1 MVQMKLMILKE
12 LIMISEFLN
21 AKARVLVLSLVPL
34 LCSACFPKVDPEMD
48 EIMGYSVAVYELHPL
63 SIKAVSKSKIK
74 VDEYAML
81 RESPHPID
89 VNDFAIG
96 IFVPYEGR
104 SISQSREHIRGT
116 HVSQLEKLRKEY
128 RKDAKEAN
136 EYYTSYIIITSP
148 ALVDY
153 GLSDNALIFADEV
166 IDGRAP
172 GSDLS
177 DLVSV
182 CNLNERNRVLCS
194 YPDFKWKKN
203 IYSECSFSEYF
214 AKGNVLA
221 FPVGIYLC
229 FKNGVALPAQFTL
242 HMKFPLFS
250 DDSTNAASVLEAS
263 FDVNK

>member
-1 MVQMKLMILKE
+1 
-12 LIMISEFLN
+12 MISVFIN
-21 AKARVLVLSLVPL
+21 KSARLVVLSLVPL

-48 EIMGYSVAVYELHPL
+48 EIMTYSVAVYELHPL
-63 SIKAVSKSKIK
+63 SIKAVSKSQIK
-74 VDEYAML
+74 TDEYAML
-81 RESPHPID
+81 RESPQPID

-104 SISQSREHIRGT
+104 NIAKSGEYIRGT
-116 HVSQLEKLRKEY
+116 HVSQFEKLRKEY
-128 RKDAKEAN
+128 RKNAKEAN
-136 EYYTSYIIITSP
+136 EYYTSYINIISP

-166 IDGRAP
+166 IDGRTP

-214 AKGNVLA
+214 AKGNAFA
-221 FPVGIYLC
+221 FPIGIYLC
-229 FKNGVALPAQFTL
+229 FQNKVALPEHFTL
-242 HMKFPLFS
+242 KMKFPLYS
-250 DDSTNAASVLEAS
+250 DDKGNETSVLELS
-263 FDVNK
+263 FGVNK